1 MATLSFFGGTN
12 TPIDNLSGSGLG
24 FFGGSFG
31 SSVELNQFQG
41 STYITKGA
49 GTIEGAAVNNRKYA
63 SATTSYAPSIV
74 PATGLKYIPNKNASL
89 NVRFTHASAVKTQ
102 NVRMRIF
109 DRVNANNPASGV
121 WTRVA
126 ELLKPMTS
134 YSTVEGSG
142 DVTWWGDSTHTGSDS
157 QGTFSGSPNR
167 DVRLPANQYTVGG
180 SGIIVPLAQSPG
192 PSGQFA
198 GNGSANT
205 GTYTQHDWYVALSAS
220 PKSIGAKTQYGL
232 YISLEYL

>member
-1 MATLSFFGGTN
+1 MATISFFGGTN

-31 SSVELNQFQG
+31 SSVELNAFQG
-41 STYITKGA
+41 STYITNGA
-49 GTIEGAAVNNRKYA
+49 GTIEGAAVNNIKYA
-63 SATTSYAPSIV
+63 SATTGYAPSIV

-89 NVRFTHASAVKTQ
+89 NVRFTHSSNVKTQ

-109 DRVNANNPASGV
+109 DRANANNPASGV

-142 DVTWWGDSTHTGSDS
+142 DVTWWGDSTHDGTDS

-180 SGIIVPLAQSPG
+180 SGIVVPLAQSPG

-232 YISLEYL
+232 YVSLEYL

>member
-31 SSVELNQFQG
+31 SSVELNAFQG
-41 STYITKGA
+41 STYITNGA
-49 GTIEGAAVNNRKYA
+49 GTIEGAAVNNIKYA
-63 SATTSYAPSIV
+63 SATTGYAPGIV

-89 NVRFTHASAVKTQ
+89 NIRFTHASVVKTQ

-109 DRVNANNPASGV
+109 DRANSNNPASGV

-142 DVTWWGDSTHTGSDS
+142 DVTWWGDSTHDGTDV

-167 DVRLPANQYTVGG
+167 DVRLPSNQYTVGG
-180 SGIIVPLAQSPG
+180 SGIFVPLAQSPG
-192 PSGQFA
+192 PSGFFA
-198 GNGSANT
+198 GDGSSNT

-232 YISLEYL
+232 YVSLEYL